1 MVYSLLSAI
10 RNQCSL
16 IHFAVIGLVAGPMV
30 LVNPMAASASNEFR
44 NCTGK
49 LIDAGIDTALATS
62 TCAAALHPRLV
73 ADCVQDVTWATEVE
87 ATDALTTCSRDR
99 RPDEVAI
106 CVIDIVGLEGANVAT
121 ALNNCGKSVL
131 PVRYAD
137 CVLGLTAASDLVADQ
152 SMAQCIAAGYRP
164 VDVAPTFIFA
174 N

>member
-1 MVYSLLSAI
+1 MVYSLPSLI

-16 IHFAVIGLVAGPMV
+16 IHFAVISLVAWPHGAGQPYE
-30 LVNPMAASASNEFR
+30 LPLSNEFR
-44 NCTGK
+44 YCTGK

-106 CVIDIVGLEGANVAT
+106 CVIDIVNV
-121 ALNNCGKSVL
+121 
-131 PVRYAD
+131 
-137 CVLGLTAASDLVADQ
+137 
-152 SMAQCIAAGYRP
+152 
-164 VDVAPTFIFA
+164 
-174 N
+174 